1 MLLIL
6 GAVLLGLLALAGLFW
21 LVFYLVSNGS
31 NGKIQSGG
39 VTRRYILHVPAG
51 LPAGSP
57 VPLVI
62 TIHGYADW
70 PEHQM
75 KMSRWNDLADQN
87 GFIVVYPMGTGFP
100 RHWRTGAD
108 DGSAA
113 DVAFIADLIARLEQ
127 DYTID
132 RTRIYVNGLSNGG
145 GMSHRLACELSDQIA
160 AFGSVS
166 GAYLYPAEACNPS
179 RPMPLIAF
187 HGTADPIVP
196 YHGGPSASFNIPFPD
211 VPEWMAAW
219 AARNGCAATPQPLP
233 AQGDVSGLRY
243 TGCRENAEVHFYT
256 VAGGGHIWPGGDPMP
271 KFIVGHTTQDA
282 DATTLMWQF
291 FSQYRLEK

>member
-1 MLLIL
+1 M
-6 GAVLLGLLALAGLFW
+6 LLGLLALAGLFW

-31 NGKIQSGG
+31 NGKIQTGG
-39 VTRRYILHVPAG
+39 VTRRYILHVPTG
-51 LPAGSP
+51 LPAGTP
-57 VPLVI
+57 APLVI

-75 KMSRWNDLADQN
+75 KMSRWNDLADEH
-87 GFIVVYPMGTGFP
+87 GLIVVYPMGTGFP
-100 RHWRTGAD
+100 RHWRTSTE

-113 DVAFIADLIARLEQ
+113 DVTFIADLIAKLEQ
-127 DYTID
+127 DYNID
-132 RTRIYVNGLSNGG
+132 RARIYVNGLSNGG
-145 GMSHRLACELSDQIA
+145 GMSHMLACELSDQIA

-166 GAYLYPAEACNPS
+166 GALLYPAEACNPS
-179 RPMPLIAF
+179 HPMPLIAF

-196 YHGGPSASFNIPFPD
+196 YHGGSSASFDIPFPD
-211 VPEWMAAW
+211 VPDWMAAW

-243 TGCRENAEVHFYT
+243 SDCRENAEVHFYT

-282 DATTLMWQF
+282 DATALMWAF